1 MEVGDLRAHLF
12 EHGPELVQS
21 IKAGKYKPQP
31 VLRVLIPKEEKREI
45 QTTGHPDSD

>member
-21 IKAGKYKPQP
+21 IKAGKYKPP
-31 VLRVLIPKEEKREI
+31 TRATSTHSEGGKREI